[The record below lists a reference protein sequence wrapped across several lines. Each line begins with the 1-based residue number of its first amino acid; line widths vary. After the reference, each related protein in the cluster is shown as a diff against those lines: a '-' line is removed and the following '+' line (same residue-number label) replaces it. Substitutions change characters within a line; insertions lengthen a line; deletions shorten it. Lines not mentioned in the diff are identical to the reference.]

1 MTPVSPPNRNV
12 VRKPSAHSI
21 GVSKVRDPPH
31 IVPIQLKNFTPVGT
45 AMSMVMMAKNGSST
59 WPVAYMWCAQT
70 LTERAAIAIVA
81 KTVSYTHLRAHE
93 TVLDLVC
100 RLLLEKK

>member
-1 MTPVSPPNRNV
+1 MTPVRPPNKNV
-12 VRKPSAHSI
+12 TRKPIAHSI
-21 GVSKVRDPPH
+21 GVSNDRDPPH

-70 LTERAAIAIVA
+70 LTESAAIAMVA
-81 KTVSYTHLRAHE
+81 KIMPL
-93 TVLDLVC
+93 
-100 RLLLEKK
+100 